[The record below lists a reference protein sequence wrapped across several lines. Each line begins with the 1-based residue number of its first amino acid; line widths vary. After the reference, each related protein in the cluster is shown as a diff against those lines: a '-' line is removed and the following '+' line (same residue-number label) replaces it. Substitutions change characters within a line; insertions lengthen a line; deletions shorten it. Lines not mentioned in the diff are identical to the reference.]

1 MPSCARI
8 DQIVKQAEQEGS
20 LKVAISGLNSLR
32 QTLDSLSRLAG
43 FDRPIDTQV
52 NIAVQNNVKLE
63 IAGVA
68 ERLIQ
73 AFDHEPELKGRI
85 AQALLE
91 MDHEPRA

>member
-8 DQIVKQAEQEGS
+8 NQIVKQAEQEGS
-20 LKVAISGLNSLR
+20 LEVAISGLNLLR
-32 QTLDSLSRLAG
+32 QTLDSLSRLVG
-43 FDRPIDTQV
+43 YDRPIDTQV
-52 NIAVQNNVKLE
+52 NIAVQNNVKFE
-63 IAGVA
+63 IADVA

-91 MDHEPRA
+91 MDHVPRA